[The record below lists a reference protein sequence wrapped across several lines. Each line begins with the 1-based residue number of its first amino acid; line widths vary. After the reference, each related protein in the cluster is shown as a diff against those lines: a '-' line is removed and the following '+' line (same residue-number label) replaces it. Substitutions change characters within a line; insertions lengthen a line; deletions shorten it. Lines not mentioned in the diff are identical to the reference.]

1 MPLLRR
7 ARGTVLRIVRRRT
20 LSIVL
25 GVLLIAPAAWIELRG
40 TFDAWWIEGASLV
53 AGATGVA
60 LLWNGVTGT
69 RPDWVE

>member
-7 ARGTVLRIVRRRT
+7 ARGTVLRIVRRRS

-25 GVLLIAPAAWIELRG
+25 GLLLAGVAAWIQFRG
-40 TFDAWWIEGASLV
+40 RFDAWWIEGLSLV

-60 LLWNGVTGT
+60 LLWNGITGT
-69 RPDWVE
+69 KPDWIE